1 VQTADQYSERTFGAP
16 ALAPFEPLS
25 PAHRAAAAALLQRLT
40 AIGFDAERAA
50 GLFGVA
56 EIADVRASRTGYYE
70 TFTLPADAAGR
81 AARFFVLHDAATE
94 GDLQALLGGDLVRF
108 LADMA
113 LIVRTEDGWRS
124 LASATWFGG
133 RLIFTD
139 ARAYNLI
146 WPGDPPPDYVMP
158 PGGDSVGLLRVA
170 PRTRRRATLDLC
182 CGAGAQTLAAAE
194 YSDHVMGIDLNPR
207 ALRFAAFNA
216 AVNRIDDAVFL
227 LGDCYEPLEH
237 ERFDAILANP
247 PFVPWPDED
256 PLLYRGGGSLGDEVL
271 ARILF
276 GALERLEPCGSL
288 AIVADLANSA
298 QLAKRI
304 HDWQGISRRTLILL
318 QQRYG
323 LLAYAETH
331 AAHVDDASAREAL
344 TIRLLRH
351 YVKSGIETLD
361 FGYILQDG
369 ELGATHVQRTQAPQ
383 NLAIDADVAS
393 WFTHQQRLA
402 RGDAATAPLILAP
415 GLRVGRE
422 TARTAEGG
430 RTGSCYALP
439 GAASV
444 QEAAALTERA
454 FALLDRIADGGVR
467 ATDITEPEE
476 RRELGALLDQ
486 GLVRLGA

>member
-1 VQTADQYSERTFGAP
+1 MQTADQFSERSFGAP
-16 ALAPFEPLS
+16 ALAPFDPRS
-25 PAHRAAAAALLQRLT
+25 PAHRAAAVALLERCT

-50 GLFGVA
+50 GLFGVS

-81 AARFFVLHDAATE
+81 AARFFVLHEVMTDS
-94 GDLQALLGGDLVRF
+94 DLQVLLGPELVSF
-108 LADMA
+108 LAEMA
-113 LIVRTEDGWRS
+113 LIVRADRGWRS
-124 LASATWFGG
+124 LASATWFGA

-182 CGAGAQTLAAAE
+182 CGAGAQTLAAAA
-194 YSDHVMGIDLNPR
+194 YSDQVVGIDLNPR

-216 AVNRIDDAVFL
+216 AVNGIEDAAFL
-227 LGDCYEPLEH
+227 LGDCYEPLAG

-247 PFVPWPDED
+247 PFVPWPEGDA
-256 PLLYRGGGSLGDEVL
+256 LLYRGGGPLGDEVV
-271 ARILF
+271 ARILC
-276 GALERLEPCGSL
+276 GAVERLEPRGSL

-298 QLAKRI
+298 GLAKRL
-304 HDWQGISRRTLILL
+304 HEWQGVSRRTLILL

-331 AAHVDDASAREAL
+331 VAHIDDPGAREAQVV
-344 TIRLLRH
+344 RLLRH
-351 YVKSGIETLD
+351 YVESGIETLD

-369 ELGATHVQRTQAPQ
+369 ELGATHLQRTPAAQSA
-383 NLAIDADVAS
+383 AIDADVAA

-402 RGDAATAPLILAP
+402 RGGSATAPLILAP
-415 GLRVGRE
+415 GLRIGRE

-439 GAASV
+439 GPASV

-467 ATDITEPEE
+467 ATEITAPEE